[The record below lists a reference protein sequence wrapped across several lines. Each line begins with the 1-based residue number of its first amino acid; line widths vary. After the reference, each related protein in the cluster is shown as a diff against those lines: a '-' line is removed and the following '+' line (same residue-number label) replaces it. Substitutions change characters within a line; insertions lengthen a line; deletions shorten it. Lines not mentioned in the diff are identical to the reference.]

1 VPRNCVARLIQYLAV
16 LALLTACGRD
26 SGPTRPADPLINK
39 PAAQVEMVRTAVA
52 DARDRATFGL
62 SAAGTATTLRGQLS
76 LLHDA
81 LGTRRI
87 VAVQQARDAVL
98 STLSATQAMAPQ
110 DDNPDRTVI
119 RLALGQVDAL
129 LQP

>member
-1 VPRNCVARLIQYLAV
+1 
-16 LALLTACGRD
+16 
-26 SGPTRPADPLINK
+26 LINK